1 MASSNGHG
9 RRQHHDAERER
20 ETGAFA
26 GGAPG
31 GRTLNQ
37 WVKSS
42 PAQCC
47 GALPARMPRS
57 SGDYYRHC
65 TGSAG
70 EPCHDP
76 CHELPR
82 LPAHADYVT

>member
-26 GGAPG
+26 VGRQGSNPEPMGKKQPG
-31 GRTLNQ
+31 PVLRALCLHGCQGQ
-37 WVKSS
+37 WRLLR
-42 PAQCC
+42 A
-47 GALPARMPRS
+47 
-57 SGDYYRHC
+57 C